1 MAEKYYGTPPAQDPK
16 PPAAWRPKV
25 GPADEATRS
34 RMLAEALK
42 SKSPVKYSPT
52 PMPIAGKGKV
62 TPKSGLNLRVE
73 KALKDAGA

>member
-1 MAEKYYGTPPAQDPK
+1 MAEKYYGTPPTPDPQA
-16 PPAAWRPKV
+16 PAGWRPKA
-25 GPADEATRS
+25 GPADEATRR

-42 SKSPVKYSPT
+42 SKAPVTYSPH

-62 TPKSGLNLRVE
+62 TPKGGLNLRVE